1 MDQAARLRELARAR
15 DLAVDEAQ
23 DGARILAVTSGKGG
37 VGKTTISVNLALCLA
52 AQGIRTA
59 VVDADLGLSGVDV
72 LMGLTPRYHLGH
84 VLEGSRSLSEVA
96 LESPEGVLVVAGGP
110 GWRELAD
117 ASNTDLSRLV
127 GGLRT
132 LPGQPQVI
140 VLDTSPGISRNVS
153 AFAAM
158 AHLALVVTTPDPTSL
173 ADAYACIKVLSQDRP
188 DRPLRLLP
196 NQVLS
201 RQECERL
208 TERLGSVTDRFLG
221 LRVPALGFVPQDSA
235 VGRALQLRKP
245 LVRIFPQSPAAL
257 SLRSLSRLVAREL
270 LDPVMSQAAP
280 QGGG

>member
-235 VGRALQLRKP
+235 VGRALQFRKP